1 MKIILGITG
10 GIAAYKAAELVR
22 LLVREGIE
30 VEVVMTE
37 AAARFVTP
45 LTFQT
50 LSGRPVHASQWEG
63 MAHIDLSRGADA
75 ILVAPATA
83 DFISK
88 LAQGQAS
95 DLLSSLCLARD
106 CPLLV
111 APAMNRRMWENP
123 ATRRNMERILAD
135 GIHAIGPDEGI
146 QACGEEGMGR
156 MSEPA
161 EIFSVLRSFL
171 SPKILSGKRFLIT
184 AGPTMEAIDPVRAIT
199 NLSSGKMGYAVAQAA
214 LDAGAEV
221 ILVSGP
227 TCLTSPAGAKFI
239 SVRSASEMKG
249 AVMEHAGQ
257 CDVFVS
263 VAAVSD
269 YRVSNPSPAKIKKK
283 DRLVLELEAN
293 PDILQMVASL
303 DNPPYCVGFAAETE
317 NLEENA
323 RIKMEKKRL
332 PMLVANLAQDALGSD
347 MNEITIYGK
356 EGRKSLPRSSKK
368 ILAVRLVEEIA
379 RAIS

>member
-10 GIAAYKAAELVR
+10 GVAAYKAAELAR
-22 LLVREGIE
+22 LMVKEGIG

-37 AAARFVTP
+37 AATRFVTP
-45 LTFQT
+45 LTLQSLT
-50 LSGRPVHASQWEG
+50 GKPARTNQWDD

-75 ILVAPATA
+75 ILIAPATA

-106 CPLLV
+106 CPLLI
-111 APAMNRRMWENP
+111 APAMNRQMWNNP
-123 ATRRNMERILAD
+123 ATCRNIELILSD
-135 GIHAIGPDEGI
+135 GIHMIGPESGI

-156 MSEPA
+156 MTEPA
-161 EIFSVLRSFL
+161 EILLALNSFL
-171 SPKILSGKRFLIT
+171 SPKALSGKKFLVT
-184 AGPTMEAIDPVRAIT
+184 AGPTMEAIDPVRVIT

-221 ILVSGP
+221 VLISGP
-227 TCLTSPAGAKFI
+227 TCLAPPAGAAFFN
-239 SVRSASEMKG
+239 VRSASQMRD
-249 AVMEHAGQ
+249 AVMEHVGQ

-269 YRVSNPSPAKIKKK
+269 YQVANQSSAKIKKQ
-283 DRLVLELEAN
+283 DRLVLELEAG
-293 PDILQMVASL
+293 PDILREVAAL
-303 DNPPYCVGFAAETE
+303 ANPPFCVGFAAETE
-317 NLEENA
+317 SLEKNA
-323 RIKMEKKRL
+323 RIKMEKKKL

-347 MNEITIYGK
+347 MNEITIFGPDGMEK
-356 EGRKSLPRSSKK
+356 LPRSSKK
-368 ILAVRLVEEIA
+368 ALAGRLVEEIA
-379 RAIS
+379 KAIS

>member
-22 LLVREGIE
+22 LMVRDGID

-37 AAARFVTP
+37 AATRFITP
-45 LTFQT
+45 LTLQA
-50 LSGRPVHASQWEG
+50 LSGKPVRTSQWDD
-63 MAHIDLSRGADA
+63 MAHIGLSRSADA

-83 DFISK
+83 DFMAK
-88 LAQGQAS
+88 LAAGQAS

-106 CPLLV
+106 CPLLL
-111 APAMNRRMWENP
+111 APAMNRQMWGNP
-123 ATRRNMERILAD
+123 ATRRNIELVLSD
-135 GIHAIGPDEGI
+135 GVQMIGPESGS

-156 MSEPA
+156 MTEPV
-161 EIFSVLRSFL
+161 EILRALNSFL
-171 SPKILSGKRFLIT
+171 SPKMLAGKKFLVT
-184 AGPTMEAIDPVRAIT
+184 AGPTMEAIDPVRVIT

-221 ILVSGP
+221 VLVSGP
-227 TCLTSPAGAKFI
+227 TCLTPPLGAAFF
-239 SVRSASEMKG
+239 SVKSASQMRD
-249 AVMEHAGQ
+249 AVMEHVGQ

-269 YRVSNPSPAKIKKK
+269 YQVSNRSPAKIKKQ
-283 DRLVLELEAN
+283 DRLVLELEAG
-293 PDILQMVASL
+293 PDILREVAAL
-303 DNPPYCVGFAAETE
+303 DNPPFCVGFAAETE

-323 RIKMEKKRL
+323 RIKMAKKKL

-347 MNEITIYGK
+347 MNEITIFGK
-356 EGRKSLPRSSKK
+356 NGQNKLPRSSKK
-368 ILAVRLVEEIA
+368 ALAGLLVEEIA
-379 RAIS
+379 KAIS